1 MKVKTLNIN
10 YTVYE
15 NASELEQQD
24 KELLEKAIEAM
35 YNAYSPYSQFKV
47 GAAVL
52 LEDGTI
58 VKGNNQ
64 ENVAYPDGLCA
75 ERVAM
80 FAASANYPQEDIKAI
95 AICASSEKFEVKQAV
110 SPCGSCRQ
118 VMSEYENKAK
128 DSIRIILGS
137 LHDNVIIFD
146 KVSDLLPLSFVE
158 EKPIEAG

>member
-1 MKVKTLNIN
+1 MKINSLKIN
-10 YTVYE
+10 YVIYE
-15 NASELEQQD
+15 NALELEKQD
-24 KELLEKAIEAM
+24 YELLQKAIEAM
-35 YNAYSPYSQFKV
+35 YDAYAPYSQFKV

-52 LEDGTI
+52 LDNGII

-80 FAASANYPQEDIKAI
+80 FAASANYPKQKMKAI
-95 AICASSEKFEVKQAV
+95 AICASSEKFEVKQVV

-128 DSIRIILGS
+128 SPMKIILGS
-137 LHDNVIIFD
+137 LNDEVFVFN
-146 KVSDLLPLSFVE
+146 KVSDLLPFHFEE
-158 EKPIEAG
+158 EKLKQS